1 MSDTFSSPASP
12 ATASPQMPHK
22 GAIDLVKHRSW
33 YLGSSVLLVLP
44 GLVFLVL
51 NILQQPNH
59 APLKLG
65 IDFLGGTLLEVKFD
79 HPLKQADVAI
89 IRDTFEAQGY
99 TGTQVQLK
107 QVAGSKTI
115 QEASI
120 RLRSLPETKPTA
132 TAPTPDKAPAPS
144 NQDSGAGML
153 QYHETDALAKAQTTL
168 TQKVGAYKVLQK
180 VAIGPT
186 LAQEILNKGILALV
200 LAYALIVGYLTFRFQ
215 WDYALCA
222 ILALLHDT
230 LFVLGV
236 FAGLGYLFGVEVDAL
251 FITGILTVIGFS
263 VHDTIVVFDRL
274 RENLQRYFTLKLP
287 FSEIAN
293 ISINQTLA
301 RSINTSLTA
310 ILTLLA
316 LMIFG
321 GETTRQF
328 VFVMFLGILVGTYSS
343 IFFAALL
350 LTWMR
355 EPKHAVK
362 AA

>member
-1 MSDTFSSPASP
+1 MSDTLSSPASS
-12 ATASPQMPHK
+12 ASTSPQMPHK
-22 GAIDLVKHRSW
+22 GAIDLVKHRAW

-44 GLVFLVL
+44 GLVFMAL
-51 NILQQPNH
+51 NIIQQPNH

-79 HPLKQADVAI
+79 KPLKQADVAT

-107 QVAGSKTI
+107 QVAGSKSI

-120 RLRSLPETKPTA
+120 RLRSLPEAKPTS
-132 TAPTPDKAPAPS
+132 TTPVTPDAKG
-144 NQDSGAGML
+144 SGGSTTML
-153 QYHETDALAKAQTTL
+153 QHHEKDALAQAQTAL
-168 TQKVGAYKVLQK
+168 TQKLGAYKVLQK
-180 VAIGPT
+180 IAIGPT

-230 LFVLGV
+230 MFVLGV

-355 EPKHAVK
+355 EPKRVAK